1 MPGHVYK
8 RGDIYWI
15 KFSYRGKAY
24 YTSAKTSKKGE
35 AQKLLGRYL
44 GEVAAGTFKG
54 FHNDAVSMRELFD
67 DFVENCRQRKLRSLD
82 TVIHHLKPIRKW
94 FEKRD
99 ADQIIERDIDL
110 YIKSRLALGR
120 STTTVNRELQY
131 LGQSMRLAKRK
142 KLIKDIPLIEKFP
155 EDNAR
160 QGFFEREEFERVV
173 SFLPEDLQDFA
184 RFAYHAGWRRNEIAS
199 LTWHDV
205 REGTIRLRPEFSKTK
220 DGRVLVLVGELACG
234 SSGRGFK
241 SRRSPS
247 YSK

>member
-1 MPGHVYK
+1 MRPDSPQGYRLRPYACFSTCLQLFVI
-8 RGDIYWI
+8 GEGIDNLMVIYFPEI
-15 KFSYRGKAY
+15 
-24 YTSAKTSKKGE
+24 T
-35 AQKLLGRYL
+35 
-44 GEVAAGTFKG
+44 
-54 FHNDAVSMRELFD
+54 
-67 DFVENCRQRKLRSLD
+67 
-82 TVIHHLKPIRKW
+82 
-94 FEKRD
+94 
-99 ADQIIERDIDL
+99 
-110 YIKSRLALGR
+110 
-120 STTTVNRELQY
+120 
-131 LGQSMRLAKRK
+131 
-142 KLIKDIPLIEKFP
+142 LIEKFP

-173 SFLPEDLQDFA
+173 SFRPEDLQDFA